1 MPAVPWDRNTR
12 LLHWGLV
19 VSITFELFSGLYVS
33 DPNTRLYFRMHEIG
47 GLTAAGFV
55 LLHWMW
61 SFAQQD
67 LGILFPWNAKGL
79 AQSRDELLGMLR
91 GRLPERGHTVG
102 LSGFVHGLG
111 LLAASGMALS
121 GVFIF
126 LVIPGGMGAA
136 AASSNYALFTGLSVF
151 HRSLSSFLWAYLG
164 GHVVFAILHQ
174 LQGHPVFGAIFTG
187 RVEPESVE

>member
-1 MPAVPWDRNTR
+1 MSAVPWDRNTR
-12 LLHWGLV
+12 LLHFGLV
-19 VSITFELFSGLYVS
+19 LSITFELFSGLFVS

-61 SFAQQD
+61 SFARQD
-67 LGILFPWNAKGL
+67 LAILFPWNAQGL
-79 AQSRDELLGMLR
+79 ARSRDELIGMLR
-91 GRLPERGHTVG
+91 GRLPQQGHTVG

-126 LVIPGGMGAA
+126 LIIPGGLG
-136 AASSNYALFTGLSVF
+136 ASSASTNYALFTGLSVL
-151 HRSLSSFLWAYLG
+151 HRFLSSFLWAYLG

-174 LQGHPVFGAIFTG
+174 VQGHPVFGAIFAG
-187 RVEPESVE
+187 RTELESAE